1 MQLVPQEVAYL
12 SCVPLEGAFRFSGLQ
27 DVGHAAVATGS
38 GVLKL
43 RSFRRRLPLFL
54 LSSSRRQPLGT

>member
-1 MQLVPQEVAYL
+1 MQVVATRRRKL
-12 SCVPLEGAFRFSGLQ
+12 RLPSFIRLMPAAGLQ

-43 RSFRRRLPLFL
+43 RSFVTAPCAFH
-54 LSSSRRQPLGT
+54 